1 MARYEK
7 TITVVQ
13 CAKLGRE
20 LEALPKPPFP
30 GELGTRIFNEV
41 SAMGYELWQRQA
53 TILIN
58 HYGLNMADPR
68 AHDFLF
74 TQMEQFFFGEGAQMP
89 DGWVPEQA
97 APAAKG

>member
-7 TITVVQ
+7 TITMVK

-30 GELGTRIFNEV
+30 GELGKRIYNEV
-41 SAMGYELWQRQA
+41 SQLGWEQWQQQA
-53 TILIN
+53 TNLIN

-68 AHDFLF
+68 AQDFLHE
-74 TQMEQFFFGEGAQMP
+74 QMEAFFFDADAQMP
-89 DGWVPEQA
+89 EGWVPPGA
-97 APAAKG
+97 TPRKK